1 MRRSLVL
8 WGGKC
13 PRNLLQVLLGLKV
26 GISAPWGSGEELLEA
41 VSEPPQQSRLKLKG
55 HRSGK
60 AMVSVHGLWRLSLDR
75 KVRQT
80 HCMLSKSF
88 SCIIALPCC
97 NFMRRV
103 W

>member
-1 MRRSLVL
+1 MVL

-13 PRNLLQVLLGLKV
+13 PRNLIQVLLGLKV
-26 GISAPWGSGEELLEA
+26 GISAPWGWGEELLEA

-55 HRSGK
+55 NRLG
-60 AMVSVHGLWRLSLDR
+60 RLSLDG

-80 HCMLSKSF
+80 HCMLSKNF

-97 NFMRRV
+97 NLMRRV